1 MNENEFLIELQAKL
15 DEEKSKGN
23 INKDLDKIQKTLNT
37 LKLQAEIDSDTI
49 NKLTR
54 QLEGIISQKIVIS
67 NIDINPTNASD
78 SAQNLGKRI
87 GNDIKNSVKKS
98 LSIDDVINS
107 ALNRMSQLTGRDLNK
122 LFANRL
128 NGVSNILKNN
138 SDLMKLFNDSISKT
152 YNPTSLN
159 GLISVLKN
167 AQKEMLS
174 TEEIAKRFSSIISS
188 QFMTKIPSSQEM
200 NDSIF
205 EISKALKQFHTE
217 TENVGGQTSGEN
229 LFKWIS
235 NNATQAQKD
244 ILKVSDGF
252 DAFQKLLNGFS
263 YNNNDLIN
271 YTTTLDL
278 DVLNYNI
285 DGIEKFIKSQS
296 RLVAESN
303 VAEKELQ
310 DLRNV
315 LISLFEIDTN
325 SDGTLSVTLE
335 QLQSIVSQYPQAK
348 KYIAEINS
356 SLIQIPQADQNIIA
370 SSSTATNEIVQNEE
384 KKQQAIQ
391 MTADVA
397 SKVSLDN
404 SGEKLGNFKESLKNI
419 GMEANEIDLIAN
431 KITQLNIGIDSLNQT
446 VSSGDKNILKVSISG
461 VDEYGQAI
469 KLIQEYNME
478 TGKLVKSID
487 SVSTIQHKAGVAIDT
502 FNDKVKNSVT
512 NQTNSLNKI
521 YRQAID
527 PNSSKPIKDE
537 SNLSLIK
544 NKYDEITSAIARMGE
559 ATKDNFTDEQNIVKS
574 LISDIQILIRE
585 CKNAETVATSLR
597 SKDIDTVKSQYSSKL
612 DVLVTKMKSSGV
624 YTGGFQNGTENLRNL
639 LNNTI
644 EASGLT
650 AFLNGLDKLEA
661 GYKRVAASKKLFN
674 QQQSVK
680 LNVSGLQSDIANLQR
695 ISPEINNFTVQLDKA
710 DVSVQ
715 SLLKDLEQVSTKD
728 DFNIV
733 KKKVDSFTKAAKSAG
748 IAVSDVFQQSNLKS
762 QAKQLYSEISK
773 TAKELN
779 SLQVKQT
786 KLDPNTDFNQWQ
798 ELSEQI
804 DNVIIKYDKLQNE
817 FWSNPDYSSYF
828 TIGDFTDLD
837 SKFQK
842 AIDSINTYK
851 AKMQDALTVQSS
863 EIEFSIDNGHGVS
876 QYQNRINGLIKD
888 FQKYGV
894 SVESAKTQTESLQKI
909 FNDMKGLSGQ
919 ELINQAG
926 KFEQEF
932 KAVKIS
938 IEEAKLSYDELLQ
951 PITSTQQVNLTNKI
965 EKWLMNN
972 TRATK
977 SARSE
982 LKLYLKELES
992 GDVTKGRYIDIENT
1006 FTNIDTHM
1014 RSLGKI
1020 GKSFFQTMT
1029 DGAKKFS
1036 YWFSSTMIIMKTI
1049 NAIRQAIGTVKE
1061 LDTSLV
1067 DLKKTAQMSS
1077 SELNNFYLSAND
1089 TAKQMGVTTKQIIDQ
1104 AAAWSRLN

>member
-15 DEEKSKGN
+15 DEEKSKG
-23 INKDLDKIQKTLNT
+23 KIQKTLNA

-49 NKLTR
+49 NKLTK
-54 QLEGIISQKIVIS
+54 QLEGIINQKIVIS
-67 NIDINPTNASD
+67 NIEINTEQAVKESQQ
-78 SAQNLGKRI
+78 AGQKVGKI
-87 GNDIKNSVKKS
+87 
-98 LSIDDVINS
+98 
-107 ALNRMSQLTGRDLNK
+107 
-122 LFANRL
+122 
-128 NGVSNILKNN
+128 
-138 SDLMKLFNDSISKT
+138 
-152 YNPTSLN
+152 
-159 GLISVLKN
+159 
-167 AQKEMLS
+167 
-174 TEEIAKRFSSIISS
+174 
-188 QFMTKIPSSQEM
+188 
-200 NDSIF
+200 
-205 EISKALKQFHTE
+205 
-217 TENVGGQTSGEN
+217 
-229 LFKWIS
+229 
-235 NNATQAQKD
+235 
-244 ILKVSDGF
+244 VSDEVNQSLRKITSKEIGLSF
-252 DAFQKLLNGFS
+252 
-263 YNNNDLIN
+263 
-271 YTTTLDL
+271 T
-278 DVLNYNI
+278 V
-285 DGIEKFIKSQS
+285 EK
-296 RLVAESN
+296 
-303 VAEKELQ
+303 
-310 DLRNV
+310 
-315 LISLFEIDTN
+315 TN
-325 SDGTLSVTLE
+325 SDEFNRAVDNEIKRLQQAKN
-335 QLQSIVSQYPQAK
+335 QLQSV
-348 KYIAEINS
+348 KYTTNTFEEDGQFVEKLTGAIFKYNTAAGEAITKTMKWA
-356 SLIQIPQADQNIIA
+356 QIGTELKDGKEVPI
-370 SSSTATNEIVQNEE
+370 EGWVQGL
-384 KKQQAIQ
+384 
-391 MTADVA
+391 TTY
-397 SKVSLDN
+397 SKSLDEA
-404 SGEKLGNFKESLKNI
+404 SVKTDSFAEKQK
-419 GMEANEIDLIAN
+419 
-431 KITQLNIGIDSLNQT
+431 
-446 VSSGDKNILKVSISG
+446 
-461 VDEYGQAI
+461 
-469 KLIQEYNME
+469 
-478 TGKLVKSID
+478 KSI
-487 SVSTIQHKAGVAIDT
+487 T
-502 FNDKVKNSVT
+502 NLT
-512 NQTNSLNKI
+512 NQLNKI
-521 YRQAID
+521 YKGAVDQG
-527 PNSSKPIKDE
+527 SSKPIKDTE
-537 SNLSLIK
+537 HLSALQHRY
-544 NKYDEITSAIARMGE
+544 NEISSAIDRMGE
-559 ATKDNFTDEQNIVKS
+559 ASRTSFVDEENSVKT
-574 LISDIQILIRE
+574 LISNLQILIE
-585 CKNAETVATSLR
+585 EYKNAETVATSLR
-597 SKDIDTVKSQYSSKL
+597 SKDIPTVKSQYSSKL
-612 DVLVTKMKSSGV
+612 DNLITKMKSSGL
-624 YTGGFQNGTENLRNL
+624 YTDGFQKGTGNLYDI
-639 LNNTI
+639 LNNATDS
-644 EASGLT
+644 SGLVS
-650 AFLNGLDKLEA
+650 FLNGLDKLEA
-661 GYKRVAASKKLFN
+661 GYKRAKVSAEAFN
-674 QQQSVK
+674 QSQKVEIK
-680 LNVSGLQSDIANLQR
+680 TSGLQSKIDDLQR
-695 ISPEINNFTVQLDKA
+695 ISPEIQKFKTEINGA
-710 DVSVQ
+710 EVSIQ
-715 SLLKDLEQVSTKD
+715 SLCDDLSKVSTKGD
-728 DFNIV
+728 LSVVNEKWRAFRD
-733 KKKVDSFTKAAKSAG
+733 AAKSAG

-798 ELSEQI
+798 KLSEQI

-932 KAVKIS
+932 KAVKVS
-938 IEEAKLSYDELLQ
+938 IEEAKLSYNELLQ

-972 TRATK
+972 MRATK

-1077 SELNNFYLSAND
+1077 IELNNFYLSAND
-1089 TAKQMGVTTKQIIDQ
+1089 PAKQMGVTTKQIIDQ